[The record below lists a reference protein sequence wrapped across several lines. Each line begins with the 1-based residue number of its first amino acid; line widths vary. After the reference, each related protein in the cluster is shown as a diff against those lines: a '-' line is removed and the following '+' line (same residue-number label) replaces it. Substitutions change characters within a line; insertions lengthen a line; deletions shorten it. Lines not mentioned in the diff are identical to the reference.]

1 MAGIFDRARSYWPDE
16 GSVDF
21 DRIWTIVEEDVA
33 WKNGDDIVFNGF
45 KSQPRLEMQ
54 IRATIDDTMDF
65 MRSAV
70 TVEAYIKSK
79 GDTVGTT
86 RFSIPSA
93 FVIFRFDMFTQEEA
107 AEFISGIRANDMWD
121 GEFKEKLIEKVV
133 DLMRR
138 NDSPDIDDATRL
150 FVEMI

>member
-21 DRIWTIVEEDVA
+21 DRIWKIVEEDVA
-33 WKNGDDIVFNGF
+33 WKNREDVVFDGF
-45 KSQPRLEMQ
+45 KSQPRLERQ
-54 IRATIDDTMDF
+54 KRATVDDTMDF
-65 MRSAV
+65 LRFAV
-70 TVEAYIKSK
+70 TVEAYVKSK
-79 GDTVGTT
+79 GDHVGTT

-93 FVIFRFDMFTQEEA
+93 FVIFRFDKFTQEEA

-121 GEFKEKLIEKVV
+121 WEFKERVIEKVV

-138 NDSPDIDDATRL
+138 NDSPDIDDAARL
-150 FVEMI
+150 FVEML